1 MEFDE
6 NENLD
11 KDSDGMH
18 ADTELGHNSQAAE
31 EKQLWST
38 KNCEGAAFAQKV
50 PPFRNLPILRRH
62 LEKTFCRGKKT
73 RKGN

>member
-1 MEFDE
+1 MELRKHPKESDMEFDE

-31 EKQLWST
+31 EKQL
-38 KNCEGAAFAQKV
+38 
-50 PPFRNLPILRRH
+50 
-62 LEKTFCRGKKT
+62 
-73 RKGN
+73 